1 MISVSLL
8 ITSSSFLTMATV
20 IEERLKGMQYSIQA
34 RFNSEKICLPNTRVA
49 ILDKIFQWIAS
60 STSPNSDDGQQK
72 TIFLLHGMAGT
83 GKSTIANTVASRLYK
98 IKRLGASFCFSRDDQ
113 GNRKAEN
120 MFSTIAR
127 GIADLDKCFRIKL
140 AEGVE
145 DYGLRSSC
153 KF

>member
-8 ITSSSFLTMATV
+8 ITLSSFPTMATV
-20 IEERLKGMQYSIQA
+20 IEERLKDMQYSTKA

-49 ILDKIFQWIAS
+49 ILDRISQWVAS
-60 STSPNSDDGQQK
+60 STSSNSDGQQK

-113 GNRKAEN
+113 SNRRAEN
-120 MFSTIAR
+120 MFSTIAQ
-127 GIADLDKCFRIKL
+127 GMADLDKCFRIKL

-145 DYGLRSSC
+145 DHGLRSSC